1 MEDNENNDKDKLH
14 LLQKHKVLTE
24 FDIVSVTSL
33 EDFME
38 TYDKIANTSDDIGE
52 LYEVSKLLSKNTT
65 DIPGFIYKGE
75 AIKNSDPELD
85 HLVYALIEFIMKKT
99 DKPKDW
105 AYILTNV
112 INKMGLEMND
122 QDDEPTEE

>member
-1 MEDNENNDKDKLH
+1 VEDNDNINNDKLH

-65 DIPGFIYKGE
+65 DIPGFIIKGE
-75 AIKNSDPELD
+75 NKESSNPELNNI
-85 HLVYALIEFIMKKT
+85 VYALIEFIMKKT
-99 DKPKDW
+99 DKPGDW

-112 INKMGLEMND
+112 INKMGLELND
-122 QDDEPTEE
+122 QDDDDIE